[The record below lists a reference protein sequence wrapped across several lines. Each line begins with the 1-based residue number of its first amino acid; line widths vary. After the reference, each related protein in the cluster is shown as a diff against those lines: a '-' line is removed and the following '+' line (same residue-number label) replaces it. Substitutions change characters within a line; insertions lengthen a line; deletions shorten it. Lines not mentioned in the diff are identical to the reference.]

1 MSYARQFDPRPTELF
16 PAARADAGG
25 GDRRDGSVYVY
36 SDDIVLAVNVALATG
51 RPLLVRGPSGSGKST
66 LARNVARTMGWRYY
80 EDVISSRTQARDLL
94 WRFDTLR
101 RLNDAAVN
109 QLKPELHPYIDPGV
123 LWWAFDRASARRRG
137 APEEAEEIRPAAEPA
152 QESEHKRAVVLL
164 DEIDKA
170 DPDVPNNLLVP
181 LGSLEFTVA
190 EIDRPVRA
198 RAAPLIFIT
207 TNEER
212 ELPPAFVRRCIVLT
226 LQGPDEARLVEIARA
241 HFESAGARGG
251 KGGARGRKQDEALYR
266 KIAGLVL
273 QPSGRDRRT
282 PPSTAEF
289 LDAVR
294 ACKDLKVDPDHELW
308 AQVAGATLWKPRETL
323 AGAAR

>member
-1 MSYARQFDPRPTELF
+1 MSYAKHFDPRPTELF

-25 GDRRDGSVYVY
+25 GDLRDGSVYVY

-109 QLKPELHPYIDPGV
+109 QLKAELHPYIDPGV
-123 LWWAFDRASARRRG
+123 LWWAFDRESARRRG
-137 APEEAEEIRPAAEPA
+137 APEEAGEIRPASEPA
-152 QESEHKRAVVLL
+152 QESEHARAMVLL

-181 LGSLEFTVA
+181 LGSLEFTVT
-190 EIDRPVRA
+190 EIDRRVRA
-198 RAAPLIFIT
+198 EVAPLIFIT

-226 LQGPDEARLVEIARA
+226 LQGPDEERLVEIARA
-241 HFESAGARGG
+241 HFGWAGTADRGG
-251 KGGARGRKQDEALYR
+251 PDDEALYR
-266 KIAGLVL
+266 KIASLVL
-273 QPSGRDRRT
+273 QPSGRDRRAS
-282 PPSTAEF
+282 PSTAEF

-294 ACKDLKVDPDHELW
+294 ACKELEVDPDHALW

-323 AGAAR
+323 AGTAR